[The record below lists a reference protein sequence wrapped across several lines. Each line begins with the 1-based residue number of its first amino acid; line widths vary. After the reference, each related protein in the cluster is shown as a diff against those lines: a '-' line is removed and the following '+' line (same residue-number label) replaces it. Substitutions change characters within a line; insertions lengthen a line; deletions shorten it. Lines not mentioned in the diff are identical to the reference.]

1 MRKKKYQ
8 TPLTADVDL
17 SLNGSLLDDGWD
29 VTLSNY
35 GHGLVDAKQVT
46 WDEDEFNDEQ
56 YQWGDLWDNQWDDML
71 KSFNER

>member
-1 MRKKKYQ
+1 MRKKNYQ
-8 TPLTADVDL
+8 APLTAYVDL

-35 GHGLVDAKQVT
+35 GHGEVDAKQVT

-56 YQWGDLWDNQWDDML
+56 YQWGDLCGDPWEDQL